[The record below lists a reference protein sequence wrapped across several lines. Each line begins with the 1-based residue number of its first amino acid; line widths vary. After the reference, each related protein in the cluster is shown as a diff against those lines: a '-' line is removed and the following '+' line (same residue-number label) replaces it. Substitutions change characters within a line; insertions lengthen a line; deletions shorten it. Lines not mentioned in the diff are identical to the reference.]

1 MIFPGA
7 SIFQTQYTAP
17 GERTG
22 LKYLQAP
29 LKGPAMMKY
38 YPERMPRI
46 SALNKQFP
54 DLGLVDYLEE
64 QR

>member
-1 MIFPGA
+1 
-7 SIFQTQYTAP
+7 
-17 GERTG
+17 
-22 LKYLQAP
+22 
-29 LKGPAMMKY
+29 MKY
-38 YPERMPRI
+38 YPPRMPKI